1 MVPPEPSRP
10 FADRSVGDPRNPEWR
25 RMVERGFA
33 EAPFVHENGI
43 RLDACSPGRV
53 ESSVEL
59 TPHHFQHT
67 GVPHAGLMATLADH
81 TSGAAAISLT
91 APGEII
97 LTAEFK
103 ISLLRAVVA
112 KKLHCRADVVRP
124 GSQLCFVEASVEA
137 ETADGTRKLVARA
150 SVTLAVLGAEHH
162 AARSVAA
169 RQ

>member
-1 MVPPEPSRP
+1 MEIAETSRP
-10 FADRSVGDPRNPEWR
+10 AGARPAVEPRNPDWR

-43 RLDACSPGRV
+43 RLDACVPGRV

-59 TPHHFQHT
+59 TPHHLQNT

-81 TSGAAAISLT
+81 SSGAAAISLT

-112 KKLHCRADVVRP
+112 KKLHCRAEVVRP

-137 ETADGTRKLVARA
+137 ETADGERRLVARA
-150 SVTLAVLGAEHH
+150 SVTLAVLGADHH
-162 AARSVAA
+162 AARSAA
-169 RQ
+169 GRR

>member
-1 MVPPEPSRP
+1 MVLPERSSSSG
-10 FADRSVGDPRNPEWR
+10 DRVAVEARNPEWR

-43 RLDACSPGRV
+43 RLDACAPGRV

-81 TSGAAAISLT
+81 TSGAAAISMA
-91 APGEII
+91 APGELI

-103 ISLLRAVVA
+103 ISLLRAIVA
-112 KKLHCRADVVRP
+112 KKLHCRAEVVRP

-150 SVTLAVLGAEHH
+150 SVTLAVLGADH
-162 AARSVAA
+162 AARVTGG
-169 RQ
+169 R

>member
-10 FADRSVGDPRNPEWR
+10 VADRPIGEPRNPDWR

-33 EAPFVHENGI
+33 EAAFVHENGI
-43 RLDACSPGRV
+43 RLDTCTPGGV

-81 TSGAAAISLT
+81 TSGAAAISLA
-91 APGEII
+91 APGELI

-103 ISLLRAVVA
+103 ISLLRGVAA
-112 KKLHCRADVVRP
+112 KKLHCCAEVIRP
-124 GSQLCFVEASVEA
+124 GSRLCFVEASVEA
-137 ETADGTRKLVARA
+137 ETADGLRKLVARA
-150 SVTLAVLGAEHH
+150 SVTLAVLGPDHH
-162 AARSVAA
+162 AARAA
-169 RQ
+169 KGPR

>member
-1 MVPPEPSRP
+1 MSATEASTSSG
-10 FADRSVGDPRNPEWR
+10 DRVLFEARNPGWR

-33 EAPFVHENGI
+33 EAPFIHENGI
-43 RLDACSPGRV
+43 RLDACVPGRV
-53 ESSVEL
+53 NSSIEL

-91 APGEII
+91 APGELI

-112 KKLHCRADVVRP
+112 KKLHCRAEVVRP

-137 ETADGTRKLVARA
+137 ETGDGARKLVARA
-150 SVTLAVLGAEHH
+150 SVTLVVLAPDHP
-162 AARSVAA
+162 AARKAGA
-169 RQ
+169 R

>member
-1 MVPPEPSRP
+1 
-10 FADRSVGDPRNPEWR
+10 
-25 RMVERGFA
+25 MVERGFS

-43 RLDACSPGRV
+43 RLDACVPGRV

-91 APGEII
+91 APGELI

-103 ISLLRAVVA
+103 ISLLRGVAA
-112 KKLHCRADVVRP
+112 KKLYCRAEVIRP

-137 ETADGTRKLVARA
+137 ETSDGERKLVARA
-150 SVTLAVLGAEHH
+150 SVTLAVLGADHP
-162 AARSVAA
+162 AARSAA
-169 RQ
+169 GQP

>member
-1 MVPPEPSRP
+1 MAVVEGSTSAAAAP
-10 FADRSVGDPRNPEWR
+10 AAARNPGWK

-33 EAPFVHENGI
+33 EAAFVHENGI
-43 RLDACSPGRV
+43 RLGACSPGRV

-81 TSGAAAISLT
+81 TSGAAAISMA
-91 APGEII
+91 APGEMI

-112 KKLHCRADVVRP
+112 RKLHCVAEVVRP

-137 ETADGTRKLVARA
+137 ETAEGSRKLVARA
-150 SVTLAVLGAEHH
+150 SVTLAVLGAGHPAS
-162 AARSVAA
+162 AAKETP
-169 RQ
+169 

>member
-1 MVPPEPSRP
+1 
-10 FADRSVGDPRNPEWR
+10 
-25 RMVERGFA
+25 MVERGFA

-43 RLDACSPGRV
+43 RLQACSPGV
-53 ESSVEL
+53 IESSVEL

-112 KKLHCRADVVRP
+112 KKLHCRAEVVRP

-137 ETADGTRKLVARA
+137 ETLDGTRKLVARA
-150 SVTLAVLGAEHH
+150 SVTLAVIGPDHH
-162 AARSVAA
+162 AARAA
-169 RQ
+169 QGRP